1 MTLRPKAIRP
11 AQRLP
16 FSWVTHEWMPR
27 IVAGSS
33 RAPSG
38 LAVRRPNGALL
49 FVPGNPPSDHQFAP
63 LRPGT
68 TKRKKRRTPDINS
81 GPALRNHTRS
91 GKNKNAMNNSSINWR
106 FRRGFTLI
114 ELLVVISIIAI
125 LASMLLPAL
134 ASAKQKVKVAQAKTE
149 IGNLAQAIT
158 AYYSKYSRYPA
169 AKPARDSVND
179 QCPDFTYGTL
189 HNHEGLGATLM
200 RNKKNFPLA
209 DIRNVGNK
217 GYQASNAEVIAIL
230 RDLETFRENNGA
242 TRTVNVGHSQNPQRE
257 VFLNVKD
264 VSDKKLGGVG
274 PDGVYRDPWGN
285 PYIITVDLNYDNKCR
300 DGFYRNPGVSKN
312 IKTGGGFNG
321 LAVSETDANV
331 YEARVT
337 VMVWSL
343 GPDGL
348 VNPNIPSDQGANKDN
363 ILSWK

>member
-1 MTLRPKAIRP
+1 MTLRPKAIGP
-11 AQRLP
+11 AQHLP

-38 LAVRRPNGALL
+38 LSVRRPNGGLL
-49 FVPGNPPSDHQFAP
+49 FVPGNSPSNHQFSL
-63 LRPGT
+63 LRPGAN
-68 TKRKKRRTPDINS
+68 KPKKRRTRDNNS
-81 GPALRNHTRS
+81 GRVNSRSNTRS
-91 GKNKNAMNNSSINWR
+91 VKSKTAMNNSSINWR

-114 ELLVVISIIAI
+114 ELLVVISIIGI

-149 IGNLAQAIT
+149 IGNLAQAVT

-169 AKPARDSVND
+169 AKQARDSVTD
-179 QCPDFTYGTL
+179 QCPDFTYGTW
-189 HNHEGLGATLM
+189 HNREGLAATRLT
-200 RNKKNFPLA
+200 NKKGGPLP
-209 DIRNVGNK
+209 DIKNVGNK

-230 RDLETFRENNGA
+230 RDLEKFRDGGN
-242 TRTVNVGHSQNPQRE
+242 TVNAGHSQNPQRE
-257 VFLNVKD
+257 VFLNAKE
-264 VSDKKLGGVG
+264 VSDVKTGGVG
-274 PDGVYRDPWGN
+274 RDGVYRDPWGN

-300 DGFYRNPGVSKN
+300 DGFYRNPSVSRN
-312 IKTGGGFNG
+312 LKTGGGFNG
-321 LAVSETDANV
+321 LAVSETDATA

-337 VMVWSL
+337 VQVWSL

-348 VNPNIPSDQGANKDN
+348 ANANIPADQGANKDN